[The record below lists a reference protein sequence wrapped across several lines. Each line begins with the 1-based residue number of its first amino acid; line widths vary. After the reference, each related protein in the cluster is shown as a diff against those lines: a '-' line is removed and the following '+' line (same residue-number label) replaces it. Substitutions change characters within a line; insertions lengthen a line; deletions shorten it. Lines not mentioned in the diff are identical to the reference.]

1 MENGQ
6 WKYKIGSRKMPVILT
21 LIMFAAFGGLTVW
34 LHSTNN
40 GAFIFTGLFSAILL
54 ALVIATVYRL
64 AFFKVLIGKDGF
76 FYQTGPSN
84 GKFYKYVEVEKA
96 WLNSG
101 EAQNRAQE
109 DYCNIE
115 IPGIPVIRFQFFYA
129 DEKAVNYLIK
139 RIEVSAGKELVEDKK
154 EKAEYLIDGKVFGKT
169 RIVIAIVL
177 LIVIS
182 IIDAVI
188 IKATGHIYLAVPG
201 FVMALFI
208 LIYLINSNMFFRVK
222 IDAKGFYCRTNPFNG
237 QYYEYDEITNCRRIK
252 KVVRTRAH
260 YYEAAER
267 RYYFFFEFTDVRGK
281 TRKFQFE
288 DPIHGHEVNVLKERI
303 EKAIS
308 TSNGKT
314 GDSIT

>member
-1 MENGQ
+1 MEDRQ
-6 WKYKIGSRKMPVILT
+6 WKYKIRSGKMPVILT
-21 LIMFAAFGGLTVW
+21 LIMFSAFGGLTAW
-34 LHSTNN
+34 LYSTDN

-76 FYQTGPSN
+76 YYQTGLSN
-84 GKFYKYVEVEKA
+84 GRFYNYAEVEKA

-101 EAQNRAQE
+101 ESQNRAQE

-129 DEKAVNYLIK
+129 DSKAVDYLIK
-139 RIEVSAGKELVEDKK
+139 RIETTANTETAERRN
-154 EKAEYLIDGKVFGKT
+154 EKAEYLIDGKVFGKA
-169 RIVIAIVL
+169 RIVIATAL
-177 LIVIS
+177 LIVVA

-188 IKATGHIYLAVPG
+188 IKATGHMYLAVPG
-201 FVMALFI
+201 VAMALFI
-208 LIYLINSNMFFRVK
+208 LIYLINSNIFFKVK
-222 IDAKGFYCRTNPFNG
+222 IGVKGFYCRTNPFNG

-252 KVVRTRAH
+252 KVVRRRVH
-260 YYEAAER
+260 YYQAGER
-267 RYYFFFEFTDVRGK
+267 MYYFFFEFTDIRGK

-303 EKAIS
+303 EKSIS
-308 TSNGKT
+308 TSNGKNR
-314 GDSIT
+314 

>member
-1 MENGQ
+1 MDLDNMQ
-6 WKYKIGSRKMPVILT
+6 WKYRIGSRKMPVILT
-21 LIMFAAFGGLTVW
+21 LIMFAVFGGLTAW
-34 LHSTNN
+34 LYGTNN

-76 FYQTGPSN
+76 YYQTGPSN
-84 GKFYKYVEVEKA
+84 GKFYNYAEVENA

-115 IPGIPVIRFQFFYA
+115 IPGVPVIRFQFFYA
-129 DEKAVNYLIK
+129 DEKGVNYLIK
-139 RIEVSAGKELVEDKK
+139 RIEATANKETAESRK

-169 RIVIAIVL
+169 RIVLSIVL
-177 LIVIS
+177 LVLVA

-188 IKATGHIYLAVPG
+188 VKATGQMYLAVPG
-201 FVMALFI
+201 VVMALFI
-208 LIYLINSNMFFRVK
+208 LIYLINSNMFFKVK
-222 IDAKGFYCRTNPFNG
+222 IEENGFYCRTNPFNG
-237 QYYEYDEITNCRRIK
+237 QYYEYAEIADCKRIK

-267 RYYFFFEFTDVRGK
+267 RYYFFFEFTDMRGK
-281 TRKFQFE
+281 TRKFLFE
-288 DPIHGHEVNVLKERI
+288 DPIHGHEINVLKERI
-303 EKAIS
+303 ETAQ
-308 TSNGKT
+308 NRGYQ
-314 GDSIT
+314 